1 MYSRLSQNP
10 TSVPSVNTL
19 RGAEVYGRNREKLGT
34 IDDFVVDANRNEV
47 RYAIIDTGGWLQS
60 RRFLVPTDVLRGA
73 ETDSGDFVLQHL
85 TKSQIETFPPFDE
98 KSLDSETEF
107 AQYEKNYLVAWPTSA
122 TPSERVSERF
132 RQFEE
137 GLRKRASRGLPAI
150 AAWGLYDE
158 QEKLED
164 AVRELKDSGFQ
175 REDISVLLPDKEA
188 SQRLSFEYSTKAPEG
203 IATGATT
210 GALLGGSLGWLAS
223 IGALAIPG
231 VGPLLAAG
239 PIVAVLAG
247 AGAAGTIG
255 GLAGGLIGLGMPEL
269 EAKRYQAEL
278 AKGGVLLG
286 VQCSD
291 ARFAD
296 TAKRILDQTGARD
309 LLVTGYLKA
318 A

>member
-10 TSVPSVNTL
+10 TSVPFANNL
-19 RGAEVYGRNREKLGT
+19 RGAELYGRNREKLGT
-34 IDDFVVDANRNEV
+34 IDDFIVDANRNQI

-73 ETDSGDFVLQHL
+73 ETESGDFELEHL
-85 TKSQIETFPPFDE
+85 TKSQIESFPPFDE
-98 KSLDSETEF
+98 KSLGSETGF
-107 AQYEKNYLVAWPTSA
+107 VDYEKRYLAAWPTSA

-132 RQFEE
+132 RAFEE
-137 GLRKRASRGLPAI
+137 GLRKRASRGLPAT

-158 QEKLED
+158 RKNLED
-164 AVRELKDSGFQ
+164 AVRELKDSGFE

-231 VGPLLAAG
+231 IGPLIAAG
-239 PIVAVLAG
+239 PIVAALAG
-247 AGAAGTIG
+247 AGAAGTIA

-278 AKGGVLLG
+278 AKGGVLLA

-291 ARFAD
+291 TRFAD
-296 TAKRILDQTGARD
+296 TAKRILDRTGARD
-309 LLVTGYLKA
+309 VLVTGQLKA